1 MVQKTK
7 TKADDFDH
15 TIKLLVLGD
24 SAVGKS
30 SLLMRFCE
38 SKFDSNFVITIGV
51 DFKSKIVQRHGQR
64 IRLQIWDTAGQE
76 RFRTIT
82 PAYYK
87 AGQGVLLV
95 YDITDEKTFE
105 NVKYWLQNLEEYNTD
120 AKKILVGNKVDRS
133 AERKVST
140 EAGEALAR
148 DHNMVF
154 FETSAKINKNVD
166 EAFLTI
172 ADQAAAVMG
181 LTGGGAAAG
190 TGGAG
195 FKLDGGPASSGKK
208 KCACA

>member
-1 MVQKTK
+1 
-7 TKADDFDH
+7 
-15 TIKLLVLGD
+15 
-24 SAVGKS
+24 
-30 SLLMRFCE
+30 
-38 SKFDSNFVITIGV
+38 
-51 DFKSKIVQRHGQR
+51 
-64 IRLQIWDTAGQE
+64 
-76 RFRTIT
+76 
-82 PAYYK
+82 
-87 AGQGVLLV
+87 
-95 YDITDEKTFE
+95 
-105 NVKYWLQNLEEYNTD
+105 LEEYNTD

-172 ADQAAAVMG
+172 ADQAAAVLG

-190 TGGAG
+190 AGGGG
-195 FKLDGGPASSGKK
+195 FKLDGGPSSARK

>member
-1 MVQKTK
+1 
-7 TKADDFDH
+7 
-15 TIKLLVLGD
+15 
-24 SAVGKS
+24 
-30 SLLMRFCE
+30 MRFCE

-181 LTGGGAAAG
+181 LTGGGAGAG
-190 TGGAG
+190 ASGGSG
-195 FKLDGGPASSGKK
+195 FKLDGGPTGSKK

>member
-1 MVQKTK
+1 LCNDTDKK
-7 TKADDFDH
+7 
-15 TIKLLVLGD
+15 
-24 SAVGKS
+24 
-30 SLLMRFCE
+30 
-38 SKFDSNFVITIGV
+38 
-51 DFKSKIVQRHGQR
+51 

-133 AERKVST
+133 AERKVTT
-140 EAGEALAR
+140 EMGEALAK
-148 DHNMVF
+148 DHNMEF

-181 LTGGGAAAG
+181 LTGGAAAG
-190 TGGAG
+190 GKSAG
-195 FKLDGGPASSGKK
+195 FKLDSAGGSVRK

>member
-1 MVQKTK
+1 MGKKGKT
-7 TKADDFDH
+7 DFDH

-30 SLLMRFCE
+30 CLLMRFCE
-38 SKFDSNFVITIGV
+38 SKFDNNFVITIGV
-51 DFKSKIVQRHGQR
+51 DFKSKIIQRQGQK

-95 YDITDEKTFE
+95 YDITEPSSFE
-105 NVKYWLQNLEEYNTD
+105 NVKFWLSQLEEFNTD

-133 AERKVST
+133 ADRKVSE
-140 EAGEALAR
+140 EAGAALAKEF
-148 DHNMVF
+148 NMDF

-166 EAFLTI
+166 EAFLTL
-172 ADQAAAVMG
+172 ADMAAVELG
-181 LTGGGAAAG
+181 LATGPDK
-190 TGGAG
+190 G
-195 FKLDGGPASSGKK
+195 FKIGSDGDKKK
-208 KCACA
+208 KCDC

>member
-7 TKADDFDH
+7 TKAEDFDH

-38 SKFDSNFVITIGV
+38 SKFDTNFVITIGV

-133 AERKVST
+133 AERKVER

-148 DHNMVF
+148 EHNMEF

-166 EAFLTI
+166 EAFITI

-181 LTGGGAAAG
+181 LTGGGASAP
-190 TGGAG
+190 GAG
-195 FKLDGGPASSGKK
+195 GFRLDGGGGGGGKR